1 MALTI
6 NTNIINDVD
15 GYLLDAKNVKGGYVV
30 VSGRGSD
37 TKENLYAAT
46 KVVGTLVYDAYE
58 GKSYRWDGNVWIE
71 EQGGSAG
78 GVSESQIRNLLAG
91 LGLDGHSL
99 NQEIVNNVAKN
110 MIALDGYSIVDPTEV
125 DEEGNPVAELVIS
138 NIYTNEEAGITNGH
152 LFNDIQNTIY
162 LAGNTKNPK
171 YVTTDDSGN
180 IKIED
185 IALKSDIKTSEDWP
199 VPQIVFTAE
208 QIDFRFDD
216 SGNLT
221 YMGFKNITDEQDA
234 ILSDLRYS
242 AINVDATVA
251 GLPKGDV
258 YRNGDVPDGFA
269 FLLDLISGSGSAI
282 SNTKMM
288 AVYDQPSRTV
298 SLEMFAIATENYVE
312 QRLTDHV
319 TDPNVL
325 HVTQAEKD
333 LWNSTHG
340 ALVWGQLGTN
350 D

>member
-37 TKENLYAAT
+37 TKENLYAAI
-46 KVVGTLVYDAYE
+46 KVVGTLVYDAYK
-58 GKSYRWDGNVWIE
+58 GKSYRWNGNVWIE

-138 NIYTNEEAGITNGH
+138 NIYADEEAGITNGH

-171 YVTTDDSGN
+171 YISIDANGN
-180 IKIED
+180 TIIED
-185 IALKSDIKTSEDWP
+185 IALKSDIHE
-199 VPQIVFTAE
+199 
-208 QIDFRFDD
+208 
-216 SGNLT
+216 
-221 YMGFKNITDEQDA
+221 
-234 ILSDLRYS
+234 
-242 AINVDATVA
+242 
-251 GLPKGDV
+251 
-258 YRNGDVPDGFA
+258 
-269 FLLDLISGSGSAI
+269 
-282 SNTKMM
+282 
-288 AVYDQPSRTV
+288 V
-298 SLEMFAIATENYVE
+298 SL
-312 QRLTDHV
+312 
-319 TDPNVL
+319 
-325 HVTQAEKD
+325 
-333 LWNSTHG
+333 S
-340 ALVWGQLGTN
+340 WGQLGAKN
-350 D
+350 